1 MNNINLFNDIQ
12 SKSLIL
18 YYYHDLENRTSFLYN
33 EEFYKDYIKYE
44 NDNVDI
50 TKGNILKNV
59 KIISDGLVDVY
70 LSHLQSSKEFQKFFM
85 FLYYLDKEN
94 FVDFFTLLI
103 LAYLDY
109 SNVKI
114 TNFSNSQ
121 INDSFHENLTRIKN
135 DPVIQKEIKIIKE
148 CLNLR
153 TPFKSLCKN

>member
-1 MNNINLFNDIQ
+1 VNNINLFNDVQ

-18 YYYHDLENRTSFLYN
+18 YYYHDLENRTSFLHN
-33 EEFYKDYIKYE
+33 EDFYKDYIKYDH
-44 NDNVDI
+44 DNVDI
-50 TKGNILKNV
+50 TKQNIFKNV
-59 KIISDGLVDVY
+59 KILSGGLVDVY
-70 LSHLQSSKEFQKFFM
+70 LSHLQSSKEFQKFFV

-114 TNFSNSQ
+114 TKFSTSHM
-121 INDSFHENLTRIKN
+121 NDSFNENLIRIDN

-153 TPFKSLCKN
+153 TPLKSLCKN